1 MMTMMVM
8 LVVIMIRMA
17 MVMVIRMVMMVIRM
31 VTVVVVIV
39 MAVVMMMIRMVTVVV
54 VIVMLTMIMITMM
67 DIHLQKYRV
76 YRVKD
81 KLRTQEQLLKHIV
94 LSGRLTL
101 GLKYSICGEPFTGN
115 AKIFFV
121 TM

>member
-1 MMTMMVM
+1 MMTMMLM

-17 MVMVIRMVMMVIRM
+17 MVMVIRMVMMV
-31 VTVVVVIV
+31 
-39 MAVVMMMIRMVTVVV
+39 IRMVTVVV